1 MRNEKTKL
9 EKLDLEQHLYGC
21 PISFEPVIDPV
32 IASDHQTYERDCIQ
46 DVARRNNISPMTREA
61 LTPVM
66 YNNIAVRQT
75 NETITELVEKHN
87 NLIDIFEKKYSK
99 LRMSKERIA
108 ELEREREDVES
119 QCQGYVEQIN
129 ALQTKA
135 QRLKGKLGEAKS
147 LNNEYMQ
154 KLEER
159 QAAIQINDN
168 VSSESRMNIA
178 SERKAAVQ
186 STEETIRLLDKTRLD
201 RPRLGRRGV
210 FQSTVKVTKTA
221 AVGATAGMVAGGV
234 ACGVAEAAV
243 GTPVLAAAGTSIIGA
258 LGAETA
264 LAGVV
269 ATIGTGG
276 VALIVF
282 AGIGLLAGIGYGL
295 YQVFKSDEAVD
306 DNTKTP

>member
-21 PISFEPVIDPV
+21 SISYEPVIDPV
-32 IASDHQTYERDCIQ
+32 IVSDHQTYERVCIQ
-46 DVARRNNISPMTREA
+46 DVMRHNNKSPLTREI

-87 NLIDIFEKKYSK
+87 NLIDTFENKYNK
-99 LRMSKERIA
+99 YRMSKERIA
-108 ELEREREDVES
+108 ELEKEREDVES
-119 QCQGYVEQIN
+119 QCKEYVEQIN
-129 ALQTKA
+129 TLQVKTE
-135 QRLKGKLGEAKS
+135 RLKGKLGEAKS
-147 LNNEYMQ
+147 LSNEYMRR
-154 KLEER
+154 LEER
-159 QAAIQINDN
+159 QALTQNDN
-168 VSSESRMNIA
+168 IPSESRVNIKL
-178 SERKAAVQ
+178 ERRDAVR
-186 STEETIRLLDKTRLD
+186 STEEAIRLLDKEPGLR
-201 RPRLGRRGV
+201 RRGV
-210 FQSTVKVTKTA
+210 LRNTVKVTRSA
-221 AVGATAGMVAGGV
+221 AAGATAAAVAGGV
-234 ACGVAEAAV
+234 ACGVAEAAI
-243 GTPVLAAAGTSIIGA
+243 GTPVLATAGASLIGV

-282 AGIGLLAGIGYGL
+282 AGIGLCAGIAYGL

-306 DNTKTP
+306 DASETSRGIN